1 MVYELTT
8 QEKTDIVNQH
18 LRTLEFSVY
27 NLELSIMEE
36 EAKSAPEETTLGSLN
51 SSLLDL
57 NSKKSALLAE
67 LASL

>member
-27 NLELSIMEE
+27 NVELSIMEE
-36 EAKSAPEETTLGSLN
+36 EAKSAPEETTLALLN